1 MKYILGLILLIS
13 IVAFQEESV
22 AQRRGGYEGHQR
34 QRPERLEKF
43 RKMRL
48 IEVLKLNEEEAVR
61 FFAKQSAHEDKTH
74 ELMQKRN
81 DLLDEIEKNIRE
93 KGDPAELVK
102 VSDATMNIDKDIFTE
117 RQRFQDELRKLL
129 TLEQFG
135 KYIMFERD
143 FGRQVRDAM
152 QEMRQ
157 EKQEKPQED

>member
-13 IVAFQEESV
+13 ILTYQEESI
-22 AQRRGGYEGHQR
+22 AQRRRGFEGQQR
-34 QRPERLEKF
+34 QRPERLDKF

-61 FFAKQSAHEDKTH
+61 FFAKQSVHEDKTH

-93 KGDPAELVK
+93 KSDPTELVK
-102 VSDATMNIDKDIFTE
+102 LSDATMNIDKDIFAE

-129 TLEQFG
+129 TPEQFG
-135 KYIMFERD
+135 KFIVFERD

-157 EKQEKPQED
+157 EKLERPPED

>member
-1 MKYILGLILLIS
+1 MKYIIGLIFLIS
-13 IVAFQEESV
+13 ILTYQEESV
-22 AQRRGGYEGHQR
+22 AQRHRGFEGPQR

-74 ELMQKRN
+74 VLMQKRN
-81 DLLDEIEKNIRE
+81 ELLDDIEKNIRE
-93 KGDPAELVK
+93 KGDPIELVK

-129 TLEQFG
+129 TPEQFG
-135 KYIMFERD
+135 KFIVFERD